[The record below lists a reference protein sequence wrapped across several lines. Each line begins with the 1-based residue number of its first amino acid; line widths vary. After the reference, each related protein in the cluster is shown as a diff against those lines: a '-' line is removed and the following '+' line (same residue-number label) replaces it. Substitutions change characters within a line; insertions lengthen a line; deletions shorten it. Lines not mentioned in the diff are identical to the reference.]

1 MNFSCSLKPVFVL
14 ITVTFGIDLNR
25 SKKKSTTGL
34 CLTFF
39 LCVFWLVCFNI
50 PLNSYYVVRGMEVLS
65 NIPSGKSFVY
75 NINYGV
81 GWISWAIFNIFI
93 HNLIL
98 VSSNGKWETLWEK
111 LQLLQEYI
119 SDESRVY
126 RQLRHHTIQG
136 LMIFIMVNKAQTY
149 QDLL

>member
-1 MNFSCSLKPVFVL
+1 
-14 ITVTFGIDLNR
+14 
-25 SKKKSTTGL
+25 
-34 CLTFF
+34 
-39 LCVFWLVCFNI
+39 
-50 PLNSYYVVRGMEVLS
+50 MEVLS

-126 RQLRHHTIQG
+126 RQLRHHTIRG